1 MNIIQYLI
9 TQKHTTHKRGHID
22 YQLDYEIVLWISI
35 MTYFFLKK
43 KRMIKNGEKN
53 KMKRSMQ
60 SIRIK
65 YKHTKLQYKK
75 HIRVRGL
82 QGKVSTMW

>member
-1 MNIIQYLI
+1 MNIIQYLM
-9 TQKHTTHKRGHID
+9 TQKHTTRKRGHID

-53 KMKRSMQ
+53 KRKKSMQ

-65 YKHTKLQYKK
+65 YKSIQNYNTRN
-75 HIRVRGL
+75 I
-82 QGKVSTMW
+82 